1 MQRREFIRVVGVG
14 GISALLLPSLV
25 DCNEPG
31 SRVLQ
36 AWEKPDATLDL
47 QRQLLSYAILA
58 PNAHNKQPWKV
69 RLFDDG
75 LDLYVD
81 AERLL
86 PQTDPDR
93 RQILISQGTFIET
106 LVIAASRYG
115 LTTSITVFP
124 DGEDA
129 FDTVG
134 SRPVARITWFHDKGK
149 ETDVLFDQI
158 LSRHTNRRVY
168 EGPPL
173 TNAESDDLQHAVADP
188 GFAVH
193 LVRDTGDIRNLA
205 EIMID
210 AMRLETGNA
219 GMHGETVSMIR
230 FDERELEQH
239 RDGLGLAN
247 LGLTGFQGL
256 MAGLFVK
263 RSTAMDAP
271 FREKTVAVTREA
283 AFSARAIGV
292 LCSPG
297 HDVVNQINSGR
308 HFARLFLTATRL
320 GLSLQPMSQVLEIPS
335 SRDRLVELLNLRN
348 RTPQMIFRLGRSS
361 PTPHAP
367 RRLLSDFM
375 MA

>member
-14 GISALLLPSLV
+14 GAGALLLPSLV
-25 DCNEPG
+25 GCNEPG

-36 AWEKPDATLDL
+36 AWEKPDATLDIH
-47 QRQLLSYAILA
+47 RQLLSYAILA

-69 RLFDDG
+69 RLRDDG

-86 PQTDPDR
+86 PQTDPDK

-115 LTTSITVFP
+115 LHASVALLP
-124 DGEDA
+124 DGEDPLDA
-129 FDTVG
+129 VG
-134 SRPVARITWFHDKGK
+134 SRPVARITWFQEKGK
-149 ETDVLFDQI
+149 DTDVLFDQI
-158 LSRHTNRRVY
+158 LARHTNRRVY

-173 TNAESDDLQHAVADP
+173 TKAESDDLQQAVTDP
-188 GFAVH
+188 GFAVR
-193 LVRDTGDIRNLA
+193 LLRETDGIRSLS
-205 EIMID
+205 EIMTD
-210 AMRLETGNA
+210 AMRLETEDPA
-219 GMHGETVSMIR
+219 MHGETVSMIR

-247 LGLTGFQGL
+247 LGLTGFQGF
-256 MAGLFVK
+256 MAGFFVK

-297 HDVVNQINSGR
+297 HDVVNEINSGR

-320 GLSLQPMSQVLEIPS
+320 GLSLQPMSQALEIPS
-335 SRDRLVELLNLRN
+335 SRERLMEFLNLRD

-367 RRLLSDFM
+367 RRMLSDFIV
-375 MA
+375 A